1 MAWTR
6 GDLDKIDQVMLDPT
20 KKVTFS
26 DGRSSERHSFDELR
40 RLRADIKADVQSAE
54 SRVAPRTRF
63 TVGRMLRP

>member
-6 GDLDKIDQVMLDPT
+6 EDLDKIDQVMLDPT

-26 DGRSSERHSFDELR
+26 DGRSSERHSLDELR

-63 TVGRMLRP
+63 TVGRMFRA